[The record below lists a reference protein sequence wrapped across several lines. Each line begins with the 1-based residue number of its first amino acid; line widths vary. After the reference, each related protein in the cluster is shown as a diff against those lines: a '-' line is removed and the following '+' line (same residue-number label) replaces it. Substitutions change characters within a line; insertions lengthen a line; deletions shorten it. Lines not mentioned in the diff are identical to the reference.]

1 MRIRDV
7 IKVLED
13 DGWIA
18 IRNDEAL
25 HQYKRR
31 GVRGRVTLAG
41 RLDDELPEA
50 LLRSI
55 AHQSRLEDRLV

>member
-7 IKVLED
+7 ITVLEN
-13 DGWIA
+13 DGWIS

-25 HQYKRR
+25 RQYKRH

-41 RLDDELPEA
+41 RLNDELPEA
-50 LLRSI
+50 LVRSI
-55 AHQSRLEDRLV
+55 AAQSRLEDRLV